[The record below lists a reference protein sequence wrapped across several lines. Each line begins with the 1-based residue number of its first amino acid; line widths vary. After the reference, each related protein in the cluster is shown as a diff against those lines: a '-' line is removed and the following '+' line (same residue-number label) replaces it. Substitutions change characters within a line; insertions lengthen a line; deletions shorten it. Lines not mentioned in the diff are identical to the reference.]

1 MLRGSIPMPPRSSPR
16 LLLALFCALACCVA
30 PLSAGGDP
38 GTQFLLA
45 YQAFQ
50 AATKLEVDGK
60 PDDARKKYAFCEG
73 LLEQL
78 QKDSPSFQPIV
89 IDYRLQKTRDAL
101 ARLQSDQ
108 TASDSASAASALPSN
123 PEDSGVG
130 AAPADAPI
138 AVASASAAQP
148 ILRLPLPVT
157 PYRVT
162 ATSQASP
169 QTSVPTFAPAPAPAM
184 EAQTVYRG
192 GRDDSLDNLMGRGA
206 FNALKDE
213 IRSLQLRLEQ
223 EKRANDDLNQRLLGS
238 TAREQSA
245 LTALDRTKVQ
255 SVEIQAQLEQV
266 KQSLEDMQHSN
277 DKLAAEKKAADQQIA
292 GLQADLDSAHA
303 DLDVANDFNGQLSDK
318 LDKAAQYIDASEKIR
333 MQLLGERKELSGML
347 VSSQG
352 EASKLKKG
360 VDNSAIA
367 SNGAAAK
374 LAAQNKELSDKLAAA
389 EKQLDSLS
397 KQQADQQKIQA
408 DAAKLAGEK
417 KALADKLVAA
427 EQQLA
432 NASKSQADQ
441 QKIADDLRSQ
451 VAAAN
456 KALAEKNDAA
466 RKQTDDTSKLM
477 AENQAL
483 SAKLAATER
492 QLEDLSK
499 DKGARQK
506 AEAALHVEVDAA
518 NKSLTALRDQLKT
531 GQEQIA
537 DLEKQ
542 LKDTASAN
550 ASATGAVVA
559 ENALL
564 KSLVTRQLEEQ
575 VKRQEARKLVQ
586 EEMEKLQLRSTSLG
600 EKLQTLANAETPLT
614 PQERKIFGGPAL
626 PSVGGTDFT
635 MAVPRKATKSDL
647 PPELVNRAKE
657 ANDLSHQQR
666 FADAKD
672 IYADIQQKAP
682 NSYIAAVNLGIA
694 QRHLGDYAKAIEA
707 FQHALDLQP
716 GDAFALTNLGDAEYR
731 NGQVSAAVG
740 VLKKAV
746 DADSQSYFAH
756 YLLGLALRDNGDA
769 DGARREVQQALS
781 LKPDYVPAAR
791 LEGELNQADSSTA
804 APKAGATSAR

>member
-1 MLRGSIPMPPRSSPR
+1 
-16 LLLALFCALACCVA
+16 LLPALFCALACCVA
-30 PLSAGGDP
+30 PLRASGDP
-38 GTQFLLA
+38 GAQFLLA

-60 PDDARKKYAFCEG
+60 AEDARKKYAFCES
-73 LLEQL
+73 LLEQV

-108 TASDSASAASALPSN
+108 TAGNSADTASASALPSN
-123 PEDSGVG
+123 PEDSDAGTIPSDG
-130 AAPADAPI
+130 PA
-138 AVASASAAQP
+138 ASAAVPSAPAAQA

-162 ATSQASP
+162 ATSQTP
-169 QTSVPTFAPAPAPAM
+169 VQTSVPAFAPAPAPA
-184 EAQTVYRG
+184 ADSRLTYRG
-192 GRDDSLDNLMGRGA
+192 GDDSLDNLMGRGA

-223 EKRANDDLNQRLLGS
+223 QKRANDDLNQRLLDS

-255 SVEIQAQLEQV
+255 GVEIQAQLEQV
-266 KQSLEDMQHSN
+266 KQSLEDMQQSN
-277 DKLAAEKKAADQQIA
+277 DKLTAEKKAADQQIA

-303 DLDVANDFNGQLSDK
+303 DLEVANDFNGELSDK

-352 EASKLKKG
+352 EVSKLKKG
-360 VDNSAIA
+360 IGNSEVA
-367 SNGAAAK
+367 SSGAAAK
-374 LAAQNKELSDKLAAA
+374 LAAQNKELSDKLVAA

-408 DAAKLAGEK
+408 DAAKLAEEK
-417 KALADKLVAA
+417 KALSDKLATT

-432 NASKSQADQ
+432 NVTKSQADQ
-441 QKIADDLRSQ
+441 QKVADDLRAQ
-451 VAAAN
+451 VVAAN

-466 RKQTDDTSKLM
+466 RKQTDDTSKLV

-499 DKGARQK
+499 DRGERQK
-506 AEAALHVEVDAA
+506 IEASLHVEVDAA

-564 KSLVTRQLEEQ
+564 KSLVTRELEEQ
-575 VKRQEARKLVQ
+575 VKRQEARKLVE
-586 EEMEKLQLRSTSLG
+586 EEMEKLQLRSTSLD
-600 EKLQTLANAETPLT
+600 EKLQSLANAETPLT

-626 PSVGGTDFT
+626 PTAGGTDFT
-635 MAVPRKATKSDL
+635 MAVPRTATKSDL

-657 ANDLSHQQR
+657 ANDLSHAQR
-666 FADAKD
+666 FAEAKD

-731 NGQVSAAVG
+731 NGQVGAAVD

-756 YLLGLALRDNGDA
+756 YLLGLALRDNGDV
-769 DGARREVQQALS
+769 DEARHEVQQALS

>member
-1 MLRGSIPMPPRSSPR
+1 LR
-16 LLLALFCALACCVA
+16 
-30 PLSAGGDP
+30 AGGDP
-38 GTQFLLA
+38 GAQFLLA
-45 YQAFQ
+45 YQAYQ
-50 AATKLEVDGK
+50 AATKLETDGK

-73 LLEQL
+73 LLEQV

-108 TASDSASAASALPSN
+108 TSGDSAGAASVPALPSN
-123 PEDSGVG
+123 FEDSGAG
-130 AAPADAPI
+130 TIPSDAPP
-138 AVASASAAQP
+138 AVASAPAAQP

-162 ATSQASP
+162 AASQAP
-169 QTSVPTFAPAPAPAM
+169 AQTSVPTFAPAPVPA
-184 EAQTVYRG
+184 ADSRLAYRG
-192 GRDDSLDNLMGRGA
+192 GDDSLDNLMGRGA

-223 EKRANDDLNQRLLGS
+223 EKRANEDLNQRLLDS

-255 SVEIQAQLEQV
+255 GVEVQAQLEQV
-266 KQSLEDMQHSN
+266 KQSLEDMQQSN
-277 DKLAAEKKAADQQIA
+277 DKLTAEKKAADQQIA

-303 DLDVANDFNGQLSDK
+303 DLEVANDFNGQLSDK

-352 EASKLKKG
+352 EVSKLKKG
-360 VDNSAIA
+360 VEDSAVA

-397 KQQADQQKIQA
+397 KQQVDQQKIAA
-408 DAAKLAGEK
+408 DAAKLAEEK
-417 KALADKLVAA
+417 KSLADKLAA
-427 EQQLA
+427 TEQQLA

-441 QKIADDLRSQ
+441 QKIADDLRNQ

-456 KALAEKNDAA
+456 KALAEKSDAA
-466 RKQTDDTSKLM
+466 RKQSDDTSKLM

-483 SAKLAATER
+483 SAKLATTER
-492 QLEDLSK
+492 QLVDVTK
-499 DKGARQK
+499 DKGERQK
-506 AEAALHVEVDAA
+506 VEAALHVEVDAA
-518 NKSLTALRDQLKT
+518 NKSLTALRDQLKV

-564 KSLVTRQLEEQ
+564 KSLVTRELEEQ
-575 VKRQEARKLVQ
+575 VKRQEARKLVE
-586 EEMEKLQLRSTSLG
+586 EEMEKLQLRSTSLD
-600 EKLQTLANAETPLT
+600 EKLNTLANAETPLT

-657 ANDLSHQQR
+657 ANDLSHEQR
-666 FADAKD
+666 FAEAKD
-672 IYADIQQKAP
+672 IYAAIQQKAP

-716 GDAFALTNLGDAEYR
+716 DDAFALTNLGDAEYR
-731 NGQVSAAVG
+731 NGQVSAAVD

-769 DGARREVQQALS
+769 DGAKREVQQALS

-791 LEGELNQADSSTA
+791 LEGELNQVDSSAT

>member
-1 MLRGSIPMPPRSSPR
+1 
-16 LLLALFCALACCVA
+16 LLPTLFCVLACCAA
-30 PLSAGGDP
+30 PLRASGDP
-38 GTQFLLA
+38 GAQFLLA
-45 YQAFQ
+45 YQAYQ
-50 AATKLEVDGK
+50 AATKLEVDGR
-60 PDDARKKYAFCEG
+60 PEDARKKYAFCEG
-73 LLEQL
+73 LLEQV

-108 TASDSASAASALPSN
+108 AAGDAAAAAPAPSLPSS

-130 AAPADAPI
+130 SVPADAP
-138 AVASASAAQP
+138 APVTSAPAAQP
-148 ILRLPLPVT
+148 ILRLPLPAT
-157 PYRVT
+157 PYRIV
-162 ATSQASP
+162 ATSQAP
-169 QTSVPTFAPAPAPAM
+169 VQPSVPTFAPAPAAEP
-184 EAQTVYRG
+184 QPVYRG
-192 GRDDSLDNLMGRGA
+192 GGGDSLDNLMGRGA

-223 EKRANDDLNQRLLGS
+223 EKRANDDLNQRLLDS

-255 SVEIQAQLEQV
+255 SVEVQAQLEQV
-266 KQSLEDMQHSN
+266 KQSLDDMQQSN
-277 DKLAAEKKAADQQIA
+277 NKLAAEKKAADQQIA

-352 EASKLKKG
+352 EVSKLKKG
-360 VDNSAIA
+360 IDDTAGA

-374 LAAQNKELSDKLAAA
+374 LAAQNKDLSDKLTAA
-389 EKQLDSLS
+389 EKQLESLS
-397 KQQADQQKIQA
+397 KTQADQQKLEA
-408 DAAKLAGEK
+408 NAAKLAADK
-417 KALADKLVAA
+417 KALADKLAAA

-432 NASKSQADQ
+432 NAAKSQADQ
-441 QKIADDLRSQ
+441 QKIADDLRNQ

-466 RKQTDDTSKLM
+466 RKQGDDTSKLM

-483 SAKLAATER
+483 SAKLATTER

-499 DKGARQK
+499 DKGDRQK

-518 NKSLTALRDQLKT
+518 NKSLAALRDQLKT

-564 KSLVTRQLEEQ
+564 KSLVTRELEEQ
-575 VKRQEARKLVQ
+575 VKRQEARKLVE
-586 EEMEKLQLRSTSLG
+586 EEMEKLQTRSASLD
-600 EKLQTLANAETPLT
+600 EKLQNLANAETPLT

-626 PSVGGTDFT
+626 PSAGGTDFT

-657 ANDLSHQQR
+657 ANDLSHEQR
-666 FADAKD
+666 FAEAKN

-731 NGQVSAAVG
+731 NGEVSAAVD

-756 YLLGLALRDNGDA
+756 YLLGLALRDSGDV

-791 LEGELNQADSSTA
+791 LEGELNQAATSAA